1 MPGPLK
7 RLGRGAWLL
16 AALVTLAFWGAPP
29 SAVASGTE
37 PDVLSEVNRLRDL
50 ASLQRLRRNSALNR
64 AAQGHA
70 NYIASTGTLG
80 HLQSPG
86 IAFYG
91 VNPGDRAVRAGY
103 RARRVVEVASL
114 GERNPTRA
122 VQGFVDALYHRMGLF
137 SLDTDQTGVSLV
149 HGPQGTAVVV
159 VAGTSSLVSL
169 CRKAEKRKGRDRD
182 KDEFGDDLL
191 YQRVVTG
198 GCAKV
203 EGVDSE
209 DWHGALAR
217 VRASGPALVV
227 WPFPDA
233 HGVRPV
239 AKHEVPSPMDLQGDY
254 GYPISAQFNPARLG
268 EVEVRAFELTDVS
281 EFGGGPVEARF
292 FSRQQ
297 DPNNLLADGEFALVP
312 LQPLRYGATYQA
324 FLRYVARGRVREQ
337 TWQFHTQALP
347 WKPLQLSRA
356 VQAQPEWIRPGEKRV
371 LELPPG
377 YSVRERLNLDV
388 TKDKGFELDT
398 EPVSQT
404 MLVLEFK
411 GEVCAKA
418 ELRYLDFGSVRVRLA
433 PEEGTGS
440 LEELCLEHYIA
451 SLPGMHILGLGETV
465 DVRPKKASRVVLS
478 VIPRF
483 EGDELGTVR
492 WAARESLELEV
503 EQSGPMTLVVR
514 MSSPKEGDAVPFR
527 LGGNRSFTLRVR

>member
-1 MPGPLK
+1 MPL
-7 RLGRGAWLL
+7 RGVGARALLL
-16 AALVTLAFWGAPP
+16 AALACLVPPQATAVTG
-29 SAVASGTE
+29 SE
-37 PDVLSEVNRLRDL
+37 QDVLSEVNRLRDL

-70 NYIASTGTLG
+70 SYIASTGTLG
-80 HLQSPG
+80 HLQNPG

-91 VNPGDRAVRAGY
+91 TNPGDRAARAGY
-103 RARRVVEVASL
+103 RTRRVLEVASL
-114 GERNPTRA
+114 GERNPTKA
-122 VQGFVDALYHRMGLF
+122 VQGFADALYHRMGLF

-149 HGPQGTAVVV
+149 RGPQGTAVVV
-159 VAGTSSLVSL
+159 VSGTSSLATL
-169 CRKAEKRKGRDRD
+169 CRKAEKRRGKVKGGL
-182 KDEFGDDLL
+182 EGDLL
-191 YQRVVTG
+191 YQKMVGG

-203 EGVDSE
+203 ESVDSE

-217 VRASGPALVV
+217 IRASGPALVV

-233 HGVRPV
+233 RGVRPT
-239 AKHEVPSPMDLQGDY
+239 AKPEVPSPMDLLTDF
-254 GYPISAQFNPARLG
+254 GYPISVQFNPARLG
-268 EVEVRAFELTDVS
+268 EVEVRAFELTDIS
-281 EFGGGPVEARF
+281 EFGGGPVETRF
-292 FSRQQ
+292 LSRQQ
-297 DPNNLLADGEFALVP
+297 DPNQLLTDGEYALLPVK
-312 LQPLRYGATYQA
+312 PLRFGGAYQV

-337 TWQFHTQALP
+337 TWEFYTQELP
-347 WKPLQLSRA
+347 WKPLLLSRA
-356 VQAQPEWIRPGEKRV
+356 VQAEPEWIQPGEKRV

-388 TKDKGFELDT
+388 VKDKGFQLDT

-404 MLVLEFK
+404 MLVLEFQ
-411 GEVCAKA
+411 GEACAKA
-418 ELRYLDFGSVRVRLA
+418 ELRYLDFGSVRLRLA
-433 PEEGTGS
+433 PEGTGP
-440 LEELCLEHYIA
+440 LEELCLENYIA

-465 DVRPKKASRVVLS
+465 DVRPKKASEVVLS

-514 MSSPKEGDAVPFR
+514 MRSPKEGDAVPFR